1 MTGQTANF
9 VDYLFL
15 LLQQFAGGPGPP
27 ENNLMRFGVPTAMWA
42 VLIAIAWQRQRGGNH
57 PRERLLLWG
66 FGFGFLREAFMFL
79 HVSLR
84 ITHPEVHETHA
95 FLALEPLEHA
105 LALVSVVVIAGA
117 FIRYILDDR
126 KRGETYLAVG
136 LAVTALSYLVT
147 APWWSRTVRALPGL
161 QFHQTWTAWIFH
173 IAAAALITA
182 ALALIRRRRGWLR
195 NTVALALLFFLL
207 GEVIILANFA
217 TQRRYAHRICPIGNT
232 LHILAVPILGYVYLR
247 EQGLE
252 KRRAEQG
259 LAAYRD
265 HLEELV
271 AARTAELTDTNRK
284 LVQEV
289 VERRRA
295 EASLTELSDR
305 HEMILNAAGEGIF
318 GVDLEGRHTF
328 VNRAAAR
335 MLGYDVTELVGE
347 PSHTTWHHLRPDGS
361 PYPEA
366 ECPLHAGYRTGAVR
380 RGEDQLFWRKD
391 GTAFPARYVSTPIRH
406 DGALRGAVVIFQD
419 ISDEQ
424 AAAAEIADRTSE
436 LAVQATLAATISRSL
451 DLDTIL
457 NTALETI
464 VQALDAEAACIYLA
478 EDGEPLP
485 VPRAFRDRRGAGP
498 AAHRRWADLPCNDI
512 IARALAERSPTRLD
526 HWVEVQGMG
535 PLALIGVPLIAKD
548 SAVGALAF
556 AVRAGNHDLQHPD
569 HLTAIG
575 QQIGVAVDNARLY
588 LETQRWAEELAAL
601 HQASVHLSTTWEL
614 TELCPQIS
622 REVMTLLGC
631 SSALIVIPDDAA
643 EGAIRIH
650 TAQAVAGD
658 HTTPAITPQDRA
670 WLGHLTRESLP
681 LVIAGDAETDDAAA
695 SSALPASRRE
705 RWGVR
710 ALLGLPL
717 RNTDHALGY
726 LLAMRATPA
735 RWRGD
740 EIELAESFADLAALV
755 LAKAQLHY
763 QAERAAALEERH
775 RIAGDV
781 HDSLAQTL
789 SYLGHH
795 VDGLIESAGRGDAA
809 QVIASSEIMRG
820 VLDETSQQVR
830 QLIRSLSAK
839 PAPPKSLQALLQETL
854 AQAASLGA
862 PALSFHTDLQAP
874 IHLPLEITTQVLRVA
889 QEALANAEK
898 HARARHVRLTL
909 AQEAEALV
917 MTVSDDGLGFD
928 PTRSATGGSDHFGLS
943 IMRARAARIAGQ
955 LTVQSAPD
963 QGTRVILRWPITD
976 VRGEH
981 PPSAGAAVEAETAL
995 MDEVR

>member
-1 MTGQTANF
+1 MNSPITGPIESF
-9 VDYLFL
+9 IDYLFL

-27 ENNLMRFGVPTAMWA
+27 ENNLMRFGIPTVLWA
-42 VLIAIAWQRQRGGNH
+42 LLMAIARQRQRGGNH

-84 ITHPEVHETHA
+84 ITHPEVHETYT

-136 LAVTALSYLVT
+136 LAVTALSYLT
-147 APWWSRTVRALPGL
+147 ASYGWARTVRALPEL
-161 QFHQTWTAWIFH
+161 QFHQTWMAWVFH
-173 IAAAALITA
+173 LAAAALITA
-182 ALALIRRRRGWLR
+182 ALVLIRRRRGWLR
-195 NTVALALLFFLL
+195 NTVTLALLFFLL
-207 GEVIILANFA
+207 GEVIILANLA

-232 LHILAVPILGYVYLR
+232 LHILAIPILGYVYLR
-247 EQGLE
+247 EQGME

-271 AARTAELTDTNRK
+271 AARTVELTETNRK
-284 LVQEV
+284 LAQEV
-289 VERRRA
+289 VVRRRA
-295 EASLTELSDR
+295 EASLTELSER

-335 MLGYDVTELVGE
+335 MLGYDVAELLGE
-347 PSHTTWHHLRPDGS
+347 PSHATWHHSRPDGS

-366 ECPLHAGYRTGAVR
+366 ECPLHAGYRSGAVR

-391 GTAFPARYVSTPIRH
+391 GTAFPARYISTPIRK
-406 DGALRGAVVIFQD
+406 DGALSGAVVIFQD
-419 ISDEQ
+419 ISDEK
-424 AAAAEIADRTSE
+424 AAAAELARRTAE

-451 DLDTIL
+451 DLDTVL

-464 VQALDAEAACIYLA
+464 LQAFGAEAACIYLA
-478 EDGEPLP
+478 EDGKPLP
-485 VPRAFRDRRGAGP
+485 LPRAFRDRRGAGP
-498 AAHRRWADLPCNDI
+498 AAHRRWDDLPCRDI
-512 IARALAERSPTRLD
+512 IARVLSERNPTRLD
-526 HWVEVQGMG
+526 HGVEVAGIG
-535 PLALIGVPLIAKD
+535 PLALIGLPLIAKD
-548 SAVGALAF
+548 SVLGALAF
-556 AVRAGNHDLQHPD
+556 AVPTKNHDLQHPD

-575 QQIGVAVDNARLY
+575 QQIGVAVENAQLY
-588 LETQRWAEELAAL
+588 LETQRWAEQLAML
-601 HQASVHLSTTWEL
+601 HQASVHMSTTWEL
-614 TELCPQIS
+614 GELCPQIS
-622 REVMTLLGC
+622 QEVMALLNC
-631 SSALIVIPDDAA
+631 SSALIVIADDTV
-643 EGAIRIH
+643 EGDLRIH
-650 TAQAVAGD
+650 TAQAVAED
-658 HTTPAITPQDRA
+658 RAAPLITPQDQA
-670 WLGHLTRESLP
+670 WLGDLIHEALP
-681 LVIAGDAETDDAAA
+681 RIVDGDAEPPD
-695 SSALPASRRE
+695 LPAGWRK
-705 RWGVR
+705 RWGVQT
-710 ALLGLPL
+710 LLGLPL
-717 RNTDHALGY
+717 RNTDHTLGY
-726 LLAMRATPA
+726 LLAMRAAPPY
-735 RWRGD
+735 WRGD

-795 VDGLIESAGRGDAA
+795 VDGLIQSASRGNAA

-839 PAPPKSLQALLQETL
+839 PSPPKSLQTLLQETL

-889 QEALANAEK
+889 QEAIANAEK
-898 HARARHVRLTL
+898 HAQAQRVRLTL
-909 AQEAEALV
+909 EQEAGDLAL
-917 MTVSDDGLGFD
+917 TLADDGQGFD
-928 PTRSATGGSDHFGLS
+928 PTRSAPAGADHFGLS
-943 IMRARAARIAGQ
+943 IMRARAARIGGH
-955 LTVQSAPD
+955 LTVQSSPGK
-963 QGTRVILRWPITD
+963 GTRVVLRWPIDSFQAAQSTPE
-976 VRGEH
+976 GATIEA
-981 PPSAGAAVEAETAL
+981 SAAL
-995 MDEVR
+995 TDEVS